1 SLDTGN
7 VVENAE
13 TGEVE
18 VSAAGAVAVA
28 GGIGVLGKDMQVE
41 NRGGVAVRAEG
52 GALAL
57 GIGLAAID
65 LSEGGNQLHNHGSIA
80 VEAEQAL
87 PVEEG
92 GLAAAIGMAGLGTGH
107 YVENDLGARVDVS
120 SVGIVAGGAGIAVL
134 GTDNTVENFGEV
146 SVNAEAA
153 DIALALGLAS
163 MAPGDAGNTVHNH
176 GRVDVS
182 AYGVGGFE
190 AEFAAAV
197 GMVGLGTGNELEN
210 GEGSTLWVRAAGENA
225 LAGGMLVVG
234 QDNTIHNAGTVDV

>member
-163 MAPGDAGNTVHNH
+163 FDMGDEGTTTVHNH
-176 GRVDVS
+176 GTVQVQ
-182 AYGVGGFE
+182 AH
-190 AEFAAAV
+190 AEPASQLAAAV
-197 GMVGLGTGNELEN
+197 GMAGIGTDTALDNRETGSLEVLAS
-210 GEGSTLWVRAAGENA
+210 GTNA
-225 LAGGMLVVG
+225 LSAG
-234 QDNTIHNAGTVDV
+234 